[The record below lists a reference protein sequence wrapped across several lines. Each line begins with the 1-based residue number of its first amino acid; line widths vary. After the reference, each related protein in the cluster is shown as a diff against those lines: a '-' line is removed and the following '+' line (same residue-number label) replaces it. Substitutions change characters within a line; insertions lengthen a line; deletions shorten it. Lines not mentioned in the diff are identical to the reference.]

1 MVSRWLK
8 NKPVWRLLLMLL
20 PVIIM
25 VTSSRHTPDEVTL
38 HISPQRQGAT
48 LPDGFYI
55 YQRLSERGIGIESI
69 IPAQDSIVVRLSCP
83 EQSRD
88 ARDVL
93 RTVLPQVNV
102 VTQIAKSGQPAHKYS
117 PPPSSHLG

>member
-8 NKPVWRLLLMLL
+8 NKPVWRLLLLLL
-20 PVIIM
+20 PVIVM
-25 VTSSRHTPDEVTL
+25 VTSSHHTPDEVTL
-38 HISPQRQGAT
+38 HISPQHQGAP

-55 YQRLSERGIGIESI
+55 YQRLNERGIGIESI

-93 RTVLPQVNV
+93 RMMLPQVKV
-102 VTQIAKSGQPAHKYS
+102 VTQIAKSGQPAQKYS